1 MSVQLSVSMESDL
14 VSPREL
20 NGIRNSVN
28 RAAGEFIV
36 KNPLRT
42 RFTKRLYQ
50 ELPGVAQRRSK
61 KYEAMKRR
69 RYGHDTP
76 NVLTG
81 RLKKDMPATAKVTA
95 TASGGKVKL
104 RAYWAGAASK
114 DKRGRISRQGMRESQ
129 RQEFET
135 LSNREKQELAT
146 SMEKDFTKQVFFPAF
161 RRPKRR
167 LKRAS

>member
-1 MSVQLSVSMESDL
+1 MPLQLSVSMESDL

-20 NGIRNSVN
+20 NGIRNRVN
-28 RAAGEFIV
+28 RNAGAYIV

-42 RFTKRLYQ
+42 RFTKRLYS

-81 RLKKDMPATAKVTA
+81 KLKKDMPATAKITA
-95 TASGGKVKL
+95 TSNGGKVKL
-104 RAYWAGAASK
+104 RAYWAGQATK
-114 DKRGRISRQGMRESQ
+114 GPNGRVKRQGMKESQ

-146 SMEKDFTKQVFFPAF
+146 SMEKDFTKQAFFPAF